1 MSGIAVAAQRGITQT
16 GRTIGNNNRKG
27 GTTEEEKKMKP
38 KDQKEGAET
47 AKKETG
53 KRL

>member
-1 MSGIAVAAQRGITQT
+1 MSGIAVAAQRGITKT
-16 GRTIGNNNRKG
+16 GRTIRNNNRKG
-27 GTTEEEKKMKP
+27 GTTEAEKKMKP
-38 KDQKEGAET
+38 KGQKEEAET